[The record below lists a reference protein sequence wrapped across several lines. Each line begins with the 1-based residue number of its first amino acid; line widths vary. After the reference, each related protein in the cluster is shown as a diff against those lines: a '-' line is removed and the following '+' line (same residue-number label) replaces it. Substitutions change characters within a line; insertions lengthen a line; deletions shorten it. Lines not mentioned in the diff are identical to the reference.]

1 MRVTVFGAGSRLGD
15 QIWRKALDDGFQ
27 VTILFTFLNRRL
39 KQLAREEPEL
49 RLIRVDPHDPN
60 SMRKAIP
67 GQDAVIHCLAM
78 VRSDVRRLVVAT
90 TTGDSLDETMTSSIK
105 RVRFPVLSPRTGDL
119 SLVGRDGS
127 EERVIKESPLDWT
140 IVRVP
145 IVNDPERGT
154 ELSKEDVAT
163 FLVEQ
168 LTDPTNIHR
177 KIAVRSSQS
186 PSITDV
192 APPSEVAPP
201 SDDTAPNEPPAKGK
215 FDDYPLGFN
224 EEPKKRGS
232 RWFSLNTWSIPDHQ
246 RSKPA
251 PVSGCVAL
259 SEDLTLGNSYL
270 FTK

>member
-1 MRVTVFGAGSRLGD
+1 M
-15 QIWRKALDDGFQ
+15 
-27 VTILFTFLNRRL
+27 
-39 KQLAREEPEL
+39 KQLAREEPAL
-49 RLIRVDPHDPN
+49 RLIRVDPYDPN

-78 VRSDVRRLVVAT
+78 NHTATTTTRIIVDTMVRRDVRRLVVAT

-105 RVRFPVLSPRTGDL
+105 RVRLPVFVPRIGDL

-127 EERVIKESPLDWT
+127 EERIIKQSPLDWT

-145 IVNDPERGT
+145 IINDPERGT
-154 ELSKEDVAT
+154 ELSREDVAT

-168 LTDPTNIHR
+168 LNDPTNIHR

-186 PSITDV
+186 PSVTDV
-192 APPSEVAPP
+192 ASPSA
-201 SDDTAPNEPPAKGK
+201 DTAPSEPPAKGK

-232 RWFSLNTWSIPDHQ
+232 RWF
-246 RSKPA
+246 R
-251 PVSGCVAL
+251 
-259 SEDLTLGNSYL
+259 
-270 FTK
+270 

>member
-1 MRVTVFGAGSRLGD
+1 MKGADVRVVVFGAGSRLGG
-15 QIWRKALDDGFQ
+15 QIWRKALDDGHQ
-27 VTILFTFLNRRL
+27 VTVFFTVLGRWV
-39 KQLAREEPEL
+39 KQLAREEPAL
-49 RLIRVDPHDPN
+49 KLIRGDPYDPN

-78 VRSDVRRLVVAT
+78 DHTATTATRIIVDAMVRSDVRRLVVPT

-105 RVRFPVLSPRTGDL
+105 RVRFPVFSPRIGDL

-145 IVNDPERGT
+145 IVNDPERAT
-154 ELSKEDVAT
+154 ELSREDVAT

-168 LTDPTNIHR
+168 LNDPTNIHR

-186 PSITDV
+186 PSVTDV
-192 APPSEVAPP
+192 APPSDVVPP
-201 SDDTAPNEPPAKGK
+201 SDDTAPSEPPAKGK

-224 EEPKKRGS
+224 EEPKNRGS
-232 RWFSLNTWSIPDHQ
+232 RWF
-246 RSKPA
+246 R
-251 PVSGCVAL
+251 
-259 SEDLTLGNSYL
+259 
-270 FTK
+270 